1 VASDSPRGSGSADHT
16 VGETEEESVA
26 ADPGQWTDKLEIREL
41 IERSMRFADDAA
53 GARIAELFTDDG
65 VLQLAGTVFAGR
77 LELREMF
84 GHPDPPSWTE
94 PGELLKQPAAS
105 HWSSNP
111 IIDVD
116 GDKATAET
124 DMLVVKR
131 DENGTAR
138 ITLIARY
145 RDRFSRTES
154 GWLIANRTGVSIAR
168 HGEAGTDSEWVR
180 ALDRMPEHKRAKFRL
195 D

>member
-1 VASDSPRGSGSADHT
+1 MAVDA
-16 VGETEEESVA
+16 
-26 ADPGQWTDKLEIREL
+26 GQWTDKLEIREL

-53 GARIAELFTDDG
+53 GARIAELFTADG

-77 LELREMF
+77 QELREMF

-111 IIDVD
+111 IIDID
-116 GDKATAET
+116 GDNATAET

-131 DENGTAR
+131 DENGKAR

-145 RDRFSRTES
+145 RDRLSRTES

-168 HGEAGTDSEWVR
+168 PGEAGTDSEWAR
-180 ALDRMPEHKRAKFRL
+180 ALDRMSERKRANFRL